1 MTNARHCWLRRAQQS
16 PPNRA
21 WQQGEPPNLEP
32 QSLENVTAVK
42 CKAPGTMLKE
52 SIAPPRSGIAELIFN
67 TVCEDNVTKTVKSR
81 VNLVTISIEFYN

>member
-1 MTNARHCWLRRAQQS
+1 
-16 PPNRA
+16 
-21 WQQGEPPNLEP
+21 
-32 QSLENVTAVK
+32 VTAVK